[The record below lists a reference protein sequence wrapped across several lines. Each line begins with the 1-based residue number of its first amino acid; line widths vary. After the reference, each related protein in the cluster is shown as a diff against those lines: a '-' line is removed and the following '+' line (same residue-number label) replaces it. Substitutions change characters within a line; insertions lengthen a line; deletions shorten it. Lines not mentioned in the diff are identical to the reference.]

1 MDKALQ
7 KYLLALV
14 PERPAELVAMER
26 YARDSRFP
34 IIGPAAGHFCYLISR
49 LVGARSV
56 FEMGSGYGYST
67 AWFAQAVD
75 ENGGGDVY
83 HVVWDD
89 NLSRMARE
97 HLGRL
102 DYGAR
107 IHYIVDEAINALRA
121 TEGPFDLIFNDI
133 DKEAYPE
140 ALPVIEQKLRPGG
153 VLLVDNMLWSGRV
166 MDERHQESST
176 KAIRELT
183 RTLNES
189 PNWESF
195 VVPIQDGIAMAI
207 KR

>member
-1 MDKALQ
+1 MKT
-7 KYLLALV
+7 
-14 PERPAELVAMER
+14 VA
-26 YARDSRFP
+26 ATF
-34 IIGPAAGHFCYLISR
+34 
-49 LVGARSV
+49 
-56 FEMGSGYGYST
+56 T
-67 AWFAQAVD
+67 
-75 ENGGGDVY
+75 

-107 IHYIVDEAINALRA
+107 IHYIVDEAVQALQA
-121 TEGPFDLIFNDI
+121 AEGPFDVIFNDI

-140 ALPVIEQKLRPGG
+140 SLPVIEEKLRPGG
-153 VLLVDNMLWSGRV
+153 VLLVDNMLWGGRV
-166 MDERHQESST
+166 MDERHQEVST

-183 RTLNES
+183 RLLNES